1 MIDYKIPYNNGI
13 PSYWQDETS
22 GQIKKAVDAYWQ
34 ARIITG
40 KNDELSP
47 ENIAILKLYLIHW
60 AEAPCYRNNEYAT
73 AVDLFQLDKAIA
85 MAHNINNTEDI
96 SITVN
101 LLMQLGIDPF

>member
-47 ENIAILKLYLIHW
+47 ENIAILRIYLLHW
-60 AEAPCYRNNEYAT
+60 AEAPCYRDNEHAT
-73 AVDLFQLDKAIA
+73 ATDLVQLDKAIA
-85 MAHNINNTEDI
+85 KAQNIKNIKDI
-96 SITVN
+96 SNT
-101 LLMQLGIDPF
+101 LDFLMQLGIDPF